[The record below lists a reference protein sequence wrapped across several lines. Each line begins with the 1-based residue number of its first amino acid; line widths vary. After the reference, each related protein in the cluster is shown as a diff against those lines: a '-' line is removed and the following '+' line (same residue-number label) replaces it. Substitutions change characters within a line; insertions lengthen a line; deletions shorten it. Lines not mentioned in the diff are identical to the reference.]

1 MKTAKNR
8 ITFLLVALLM
18 SASAQAATTCI
29 ANKKTGQF
37 ETADKSRDAGESQE
51 ACSAQISLD
60 LLASFAEAESSVEA
74 GGTKVLGGVI
84 VTNRN
89 DATQT
94 LDSALNAKR
103 VRDAEE
109 ARILASKLTTWE
121 ILESDVTLQNTLSR
135 WGKVANWEVNWVDTP
150 EIRNPGYVKLP
161 DRDFLSAADYVLSKA
176 KSAAKAAG
184 IEIFIKAYPNRVL
197 VISKEVQK

>member
-1 MKTAKNR
+1 MKTTKNW
-8 ITFLLVALLM
+8 IAVLLVSLLV
-18 SASAQAATTCI
+18 SASAQAAITCI

-37 ETADKSRDAGESQE
+37 ETTDKSRDASESQE
-51 ACSAQISLD
+51 VCAAQISVD

-89 DATQT
+89 NATQIV
-94 LDSALNAKR
+94 DSAISAKQLR
-103 VRDAEE
+103 MADA
-109 ARILASKLTTWE
+109 AKASGLTMWE

-135 WGKVANWEVNWVDTP
+135 WGKAANWEVKWLDVP

-176 KSAAKAAG
+176 KVAAQAAG
-184 IEIFIKAYPNRVL
+184 IEIVIKAYPNHVL
-197 VISKEVQK
+197 VISKEVKK